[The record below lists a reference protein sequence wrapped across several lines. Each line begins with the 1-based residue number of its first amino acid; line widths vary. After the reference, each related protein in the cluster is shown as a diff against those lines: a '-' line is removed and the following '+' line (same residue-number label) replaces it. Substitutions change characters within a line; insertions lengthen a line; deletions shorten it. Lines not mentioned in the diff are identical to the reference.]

1 MRLTIQATGFQLTQ
15 ALRTH
20 TELRVATALGWA
32 SEHIRQLHVFL
43 SDINGPRGGVDKRC
57 RLQVVLGSGREVI
70 IEDLEADLYV
80 AINRATDR
88 ADRAVVRQIQRSRA
102 FSNQRPAPVEVTE
115 LPDDPDAHSAGSI
128 R

>member
-32 SEHIRQLHVFL
+32 TEHIRRLHVFL

-115 LPDDPDAHSAGSI
+115 LPDDPEVHSAGSI
-128 R
+128 Q

>member
-20 TELRVATALGWA
+20 TELRVGTALGWA

-57 RLQVVLGSGREVI
+57 RLQVVMDSGREVI

-88 ADRAVVRQIQRSRA
+88 ADRAVVRKIQRSRA
-102 FSNQRPAPVEVTE
+102 FSHQRPAPMEVTE
-115 LPDDPDAHSAGSI
+115 FPGDPDAHCAGSI